1 MPRQKRHIAWMAGL
15 ALSLAIGVAHAGDK
29 KPELISGASGA
40 MLAATCNGCHG
51 PDGASAGPAI
61 PTISGISADYFVEV
75 MKGFASGEVPSTIM
89 GRIAKGYTEDEVK
102 RLAEFYSKKPWKSAK
117 QTADAALAKE
127 GAKLH
132 EKYCE
137 KCHEDGGKKA
147 EEDAAIL
154 AGQWKPYLQFTMA
167 DFVSGKRPMTK
178 KMKKKV
184 EKLIKAKGEKG
195 LHAIIEF
202 YASQQ

>member
-1 MPRQKRHIAWMAGL
+1 MAGL
-15 ALSLAIGVAHAGDK
+15 AFSLAIGVAHAGSHGGGK
-29 KPELISGASGA
+29 KAQPELISGASGA

-61 PTISGISADYFVEV
+61 PTISGISPDYFTEV

-89 GRIAKGYTEDEVK
+89 GRIAKGYSEDEVK
-102 RLAEFYSKKPWKSAK
+102 RLAEFYSKKPWKPAK
-117 QTADAALAKE
+117 QTFDAAMAKE

-167 DFVSGKRPMTK
+167 DFLSGKREMTK
-178 KMKKKV
+178 KMKKRV

-195 LHAIIEF
+195 LHAILEF